1 MSEFMQENYFGRA
14 SMMSLREDIASPP
27 SLTQMIL
34 GDGTPKKAIYTALV
48 VGTLLTAINHGDMI
62 LSGQAPAMWKVI
74 LTYCV
79 PYCVTTWGAIT
90 GKRAQWRR
98 HERARGLA

>member
-1 MSEFMQENYFGRA
+1 
-14 SMMSLREDIASPP
+14 MMSLREDIASPP

-98 HERARGLA
+98 HEHTRGSA

>member
-1 MSEFMQENYFGRA
+1 MSSTEC
-14 SMMSLREDIASPP
+14 IASPP
-27 SLTQMIL
+27 SLLQMML
-34 GDGTPKKAIYTALV
+34 GDGTPMKAILTALV
-48 VGTLLTAINHGDMI
+48 VGTLLTAINQGDVI
-62 LSGQAPAMWKVI
+62 LSGLAPPIWKVI

-98 HERARGLA
+98 DEASRGSAERGKDR